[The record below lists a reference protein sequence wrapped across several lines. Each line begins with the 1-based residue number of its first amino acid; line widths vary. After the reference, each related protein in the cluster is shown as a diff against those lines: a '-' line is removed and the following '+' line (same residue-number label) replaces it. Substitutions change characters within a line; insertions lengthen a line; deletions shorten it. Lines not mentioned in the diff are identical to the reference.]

1 MLENLTIEEKIGQML
16 MFGTNSSNIEP
27 ICNLINN
34 YKIGGVILYKKNYSS
49 YKEMLE
55 VIKKLKDANK
65 DNKLPLFIAIDQE
78 GGVVNR
84 LPNDIENIKNIYDV
98 SKKDNIDLIKEHA
111 DIISN
116 ILYNSGINMNFS
128 PVLDIY
134 NNSNSSVLN
143 KRCFSDDVEKVSS
156 YGSIYMNEIKKN
168 GIIPVVKHFPGHGIT
183 KLDSHYFLPYVFNYK
198 KVLNREI
205 IPFEKVISEGCDAIM
220 ISHLIIRKLS
230 GLLPCSISKKFITK
244 YLRERYNYNGL
255 VITDDLRMKLVDLI
269 YGRFSLKKAFLSSSD
284 VILLKYKEN
293 DEELFDV
300 LYKYIGN
307 KDVIENINKSVG
319 RIIDIKNKYKINDD
333 FSCFDN
339 LNINTSNFLIN
350 DLNKSFDL

>member
-1 MLENLTIEEKIGQML
+1 MLDNLTIEEKIGQML
-16 MFGTNSSNIEP
+16 MFGTNSSNVEP
-27 ICNLINN
+27 ICNLIKN

-49 YKEMLE
+49 YNEMLE
-55 VIKKLKDANK
+55 VIKKLKNANK

-143 KRCFSDDVEKVSS
+143 KRCFSDNVEKVSL

-168 GIIPVVKHFPGHGIT
+168 GIISVVKHFPGHGIT
-183 KLDSHYFLPYVFNYK
+183 KLDSHYFLPFVFNYK
-198 KVLNREI
+198 KILNREI
-205 IPFEKVISEGCDAIM
+205 IPFQNAISEECEAIM
-220 ISHLIIRKLS
+220 VSHLIIRKLS
-230 GLLPCSISKKFITK
+230 GLLPCSISRKFITK

-269 YGRFSLKKAFLSSSD
+269 YGKLSLKKAFLSGSD
-284 VILLKYKEN
+284 IVLLKYKEN
-293 DEELFDV
+293 DENIFKM
-300 LYKYIGN
+300 LYKYANN
-307 KDVIENINKSVG
+307 KDVINNINECVL
-319 RIIDIKNKYKINDD
+319 RIINIKDKYNIANFNCQNISTNDINSVINNY
-333 FSCFDN
+333 N
-339 LNINTSNFLIN
+339 LLI
-350 DLNKSFDL
+350 

>member
-1 MLENLTIEEKIGQML
+1 MLDNLTIEEKIGQML

-27 ICNLINN
+27 ICNLIKN

-49 YKEMLE
+49 YTEMLE

-84 LPNDIENIKNIYDV
+84 LPNDIEKIKNIYDV
-98 SKKDNIDLIKEHA
+98 SSKNDIDLIKKHA

-134 NNSNSSVLN
+134 NNSNSSVLS
-143 KRCFSDDVEKVSS
+143 KRCFGDEIERVSL
-156 YGSIYMNEIKKN
+156 YGTIYMNEIKKN
-168 GIIPVVKHFPGHGIT
+168 GIISVVKHFPGHGIT

-205 IPFEKVISEGCDAIM
+205 IPFENAINEECDAIM
-220 ISHLIIRKLS
+220 VSHLIIRKLS

-269 YGRFSLKKAFLSSSD
+269 YGKISLKKAFLSGSD

-293 DEELFDV
+293 DEKIFNM
-300 LYKYIGN
+300 LYKYAN
-307 KDVIENINKSVG
+307 SKNVIDNINECVL
-319 RIIDIKNKYKINDD
+319 RIINIKERYKISN
-333 FSCFDN
+333 SVYFDN
-339 LNINTSNFLIN
+339 LEFDNINYDIKKFN
-350 DLNKSFDL
+350 DII

>member
-1 MLENLTIEEKIGQML
+1 MLDNLTIEEKIGQML

-27 ICNLINN
+27 ICNLIKN

-49 YKEMLE
+49 YTEMLE

-84 LPNDIENIKNIYDV
+84 LPNDIERIKNIYDV
-98 SKKDNIDLIKEHA
+98 SSKNDIDLIKKHA

-134 NNSNSSVLN
+134 NNSNSSVLS
-143 KRCFSDDVEKVSS
+143 KRCFGDEIERVSL
-156 YGSIYMNEIKKN
+156 YGTIYMNEIKKN
-168 GIIPVVKHFPGHGIT
+168 GIISVVKHFPGHGIT

-205 IPFEKVISEGCDAIM
+205 IPFENAINEGCDAIM
-220 ISHLIIRKLS
+220 VSHLIIRKLS

-269 YGRFSLKKAFLSSSD
+269 YGKISLKKAFLSGSD

-293 DEELFDV
+293 DEKIFNM
-300 LYKYIGN
+300 LYKYAN
-307 KDVIENINKSVG
+307 SKNVIDNINECVL
-319 RIIDIKNKYKINDD
+319 RIINIKERYKISN
-333 FSCFDN
+333 SVYFDN
-339 LNINTSNFLIN
+339 LEFDNINYDIKKFN
-350 DLNKSFDL
+350 DII

>member
-1 MLENLTIEEKIGQML
+1 MLDNLTIEEKIGQML

-27 ICNLINN
+27 ICNLIKN

-49 YKEMLE
+49 YTEMLE

-84 LPNDIENIKNIYDV
+84 LPNDIEQIKNIYDV
-98 SKKDNIDLIKEHA
+98 SSKNDIDLIKKHA

-116 ILYNSGINMNFS
+116 ILYNSGINMNFF

-134 NNSNSSVLN
+134 NNSNSSVLS
-143 KRCFSDDVEKVSS
+143 KRCFGDEIERVSL
-156 YGSIYMNEIKKN
+156 YGTIYMNEIKKN
-168 GIIPVVKHFPGHGIT
+168 GIISVVKHFPGHGIT

-205 IPFEKVISEGCDAIM
+205 IPFENAINEGCDAIM
-220 ISHLIIRKLS
+220 VSHLIIRKLS

-269 YGRFSLKKAFLSSSD
+269 YGKISLKKAFLSGSD

-293 DEELFDV
+293 DEKIFNM
-300 LYKYIGN
+300 LYKYAN
-307 KDVIENINKSVG
+307 SKNVIDNINECVL
-319 RIIDIKNKYKINDD
+319 RIINIKERYKISN
-333 FSCFDN
+333 SVYFDN
-339 LNINTSNFLIN
+339 LEFDNINYDIKKFN
-350 DLNKSFDL
+350 DII

>member
-1 MLENLTIEEKIGQML
+1 MLDNLTIEEKIGQML

-27 ICNLINN
+27 ICNLIKN

-49 YKEMLE
+49 YTEMLE

-84 LPNDIENIKNIYDV
+84 LPNDIERIKNIYDV
-98 SKKDNIDLIKEHA
+98 SSKNDIDLIKKHA

-116 ILYNSGINMNFS
+116 ILYNSGININFYKF
-128 PVLDIY
+128 LYIY
-134 NNSNSSVLN
+134 NNSNSSVLS
-143 KRCFSDDVEKVSS
+143 KRCFGDKIERVSL
-156 YGSIYMNEIKKN
+156 YGTIYMNEIKKN
-168 GIIPVVKHFPGHGIT
+168 GIISVVKHFPGHGIT

-205 IPFEKVISEGCDAIM
+205 IPFENAINEECDAIM
-220 ISHLIIRKLS
+220 VSHLIIIKLS

-269 YGRFSLKKAFLSSSD
+269 YGKISLKKAFLSGSD

-293 DEELFDV
+293 DEKIFNM
-300 LYKYIGN
+300 LYKYAN
-307 KDVIENINKSVG
+307 SKNVIDNINECVL
-319 RIIDIKNKYKINDD
+319 RIINIKERYKISN
-333 FSCFDN
+333 SVYFDN
-339 LNINTSNFLIN
+339 LEFDNINYDIKKFN
-350 DLNKSFDL
+350 DII

>member
-1 MLENLTIEEKIGQML
+1 MFENLTIEEKIGQML
-16 MFGTNSSNIEP
+16 MFGINSSNIEP
-27 ICNLINN
+27 ICNLIKN

-116 ILYNSGINMNFS
+116 ILYNSEINMNFS

-183 KLDSHYFLPYVFNYK
+183 KLDSHYFLPYVFNYE

-269 YGRFSLKKAFLSSSD
+269 YGKISLKKAFLSGSD

-293 DEELFDV
+293 DEKIFNM
-300 LYKYIGN
+300 LYKYANSKKII
-307 KDVIENINKSVG
+307 DNINECVL
-319 RIIDIKNKYKINDD
+319 RIINIKERYKISN
-333 FSCFDN
+333 SVYFDN
-339 LNINTSNFLIN
+339 LEFDNINYDIKKFN
-350 DLNKSFDL
+350 DII

>member
-1 MLENLTIEEKIGQML
+1 MLDNLTIEEKIGQML

-27 ICNLINN
+27 ICNLIKN

-49 YKEMLE
+49 YNEMLE
-55 VIKKLKDANK
+55 VIKKLKNANK

-98 SKKDNIDLIKEHA
+98 SKKDNVDLIKEHA

-143 KRCFSDDVEKVSS
+143 KRCFSDNVEKVSL

-168 GIIPVVKHFPGHGIT
+168 GIISVVKHFPGHGIT
-183 KLDSHYFLPYVFNYK
+183 KLDSHYFLPFVFNYK
-198 KVLNREI
+198 KILNREI
-205 IPFEKVISEGCDAIM
+205 IPFQNAISEECEAIM
-220 ISHLIIRKLS
+220 VSHLIIRKLS
-230 GLLPCSISKKFITK
+230 GLLPCSISKRFITK
-244 YLRERYNYNGL
+244 YLREMYNYNGL

-269 YGRFSLKKAFLSSSD
+269 FGKLSLKKAFLSGSD
-284 VILLKYKEN
+284 IVLLKYKEN
-293 DEELFDV
+293 DENIFKM
-300 LYKYIGN
+300 LYRYANN
-307 KDVIENINKSVG
+307 KDVINNINECVL
-319 RIIDIKNKYKINDD
+319 RIINIKDKYNIANFNCQNISTNDINSVINNY
-333 FSCFDN
+333 N
-339 LNINTSNFLIN
+339 LLI
-350 DLNKSFDL
+350 

>member
-1 MLENLTIEEKIGQML
+1 MLDNLTIEEKIGQML

-27 ICNLINN
+27 ICNLIKN

-49 YKEMLE
+49 YKEMLK

-84 LPNDIENIKNIYDV
+84 LPNDIEKIKNIYDV
-98 SKKDNIDLIKEHA
+98 SSKNDIDLIKKHA

-134 NNSNSSVLN
+134 NNSNSSVLS
-143 KRCFSDDVEKVSS
+143 KRCFGDEIERVSL
-156 YGSIYMNEIKKN
+156 YGTIYMNEIKKN
-168 GIIPVVKHFPGHGIT
+168 GIISVVKHFPGHGIT

-205 IPFEKVISEGCDAIM
+205 IPFENAINEGCDAIM
-220 ISHLIIRKLS
+220 VSHLIIRKLS
-230 GLLPCSISKKFITK
+230 GIFPCSISKRFITK

-269 YGRFSLKKAFLSSSD
+269 YGKISLKKAFLSGSD

-293 DEELFDV
+293 DEKIFNM
-300 LYKYIGN
+300 LYKYAN
-307 KDVIENINKSVG
+307 SKEVIDNINECVL
-319 RIIDIKNKYKINDD
+319 RIINIKERYKISD
-333 FSCFDN
+333 SVYFDN
-339 LNINTSNFLIN
+339 LEFDNINYDIEKFN
-350 DLNKSFDL
+350 DII

>member
-1 MLENLTIEEKIGQML
+1 MLDNLTIEEKIGQML

-27 ICNLINN
+27 ICNLIKN

-49 YKEMLE
+49 YTEMLK

-84 LPNDIENIKNIYDV
+84 LPNDIERIKNIYDV
-98 SKKDNIDLIKEHA
+98 SSKNDIDLIKKHA

-134 NNSNSSVLN
+134 NNSNSSVLS
-143 KRCFSDDVEKVSS
+143 KRCFGDEIERVSL
-156 YGSIYMNEIKKN
+156 YGTIYMNEIKKN
-168 GIIPVVKHFPGHGIT
+168 GIISVVKHFPGHGIT

-205 IPFEKVISEGCDAIM
+205 IPFENAINEGCDAIM
-220 ISHLIIRKLS
+220 VSHLIIRKLS

-269 YGRFSLKKAFLSSSD
+269 YGKISLKKAFLSWSD

-293 DEELFDV
+293 DEKIFNM
-300 LYKYIGN
+300 LYKYAN
-307 KDVIENINKSVG
+307 SKKVIDNINECVL
-319 RIIDIKNKYKINDD
+319 RIINIKERYKISN
-333 FSCFDN
+333 SVYFDN
-339 LNINTSNFLIN
+339 LEFDNINYDIKKFN
-350 DLNKSFDL
+350 DII

>member
-1 MLENLTIEEKIGQML
+1 MLDNLTIEEKIGQML

-27 ICNLINN
+27 ICNLIRN

-98 SKKDNIDLIKEHA
+98 SKKDNVDLIKEHA

-143 KRCFSDDVEKVSS
+143 KRCFSNEVEKVSL

-198 KVLNREI
+198 KVLGSEI
-205 IPFEKVISEGCDAIM
+205 IPFENAINEECDAIM

-230 GLLPCSISKKFITK
+230 ALLPCSISRKFITK

-269 YGRFSLKKAFLSSSD
+269 YGSLSLKKAFLSGSD
-284 VILLKYKEN
+284 IILLKYKEN
-293 DEELFDV
+293 DEELFDL
-300 LYKYIGN
+300 LYKYAN
-307 KDVIENINKSVG
+307 KKSIIENINKSVL
-319 RIIDIKNKYKINDD
+319 RIIDIKDKYKVDD
-333 FSCFDN
+333 SKFENISID
-339 LNINTSNFLIN
+339 NINVMIKKYNSLF
-350 DLNKSFDL
+350 

>member
-27 ICNLINN
+27 ICNLIKN

-55 VIKKLKDANK
+55 VIKKLNDANK

-98 SKKDNIDLIKEHA
+98 SNKNNIDLIKKHA

-143 KRCFSDDVEKVSS
+143 KRCFSGNVEKVSL
-156 YGSIYMNEIKKN
+156 YGSIYINEIKKN
-168 GIIPVVKHFPGHGIT
+168 GIISVVKHFPGHGIT
-183 KLDSHYFLPYVFNYK
+183 NLDSHYFLPYVFNYK
-198 KVLNREI
+198 KILNREI
-205 IPFEKVISEGCDAIM
+205 IPFEKAINEGCEAVM
-220 ISHLIIRKLS
+220 VSHLIIRKLS
-230 GLLPCSISKKFITK
+230 GLLPCSISRKFITK

-255 VITDDLRMKLVDLI
+255 IITDDLRMKLVDLI
-269 YGRFSLKKAFLSSSD
+269 YGKISLKKAFLSGSD

-293 DEELFDV
+293 DEKIFNM
-300 LYKYIGN
+300 LYKYANN
-307 KDVIENINKSVG
+307 KNAIDNINECVL
-319 RIIDIKNKYKINDD
+319 RVINIKGKYKIGGYNS
-333 FSCFDN
+333 FYELKINEINNVIN
-339 LNINTSNFLIN
+339 LFNSGI
-350 DLNKSFDL
+350 

>member
-1 MLENLTIEEKIGQML
+1 MLDNLTIEEKIGQML

-27 ICNLINN
+27 ICNLIKN

-49 YKEMLE
+49 YNEMLE
-55 VIKKLKDANK
+55 VIKKLKNANK

-143 KRCFSDDVEKVSS
+143 KRCFSDNVEKVSL

-168 GIIPVVKHFPGHGIT
+168 GIISVVKHFPGHGIT
-183 KLDSHYFLPYVFNYK
+183 KLDSHYFLPFVFNYK
-198 KVLNREI
+198 KILNREI
-205 IPFEKVISEGCDAIM
+205 IPFENAISEECDAIM
-220 ISHLIIRKLS
+220 VSHLIIRKLS
-230 GLLPCSISKKFITK
+230 GLLPCSISKRFITK
-244 YLRERYNYNGL
+244 YLREMYNYNGL

-269 YGRFSLKKAFLSSSD
+269 YGKLSLKKAFLSGSD
-284 VILLKYKEN
+284 IVLLKYKEN
-293 DEELFDV
+293 DENIFKM
-300 LYKYIGN
+300 LYKYANN
-307 KDVIENINKSVG
+307 KDVINNINECVL
-319 RIIDIKNKYKINDD
+319 RIINIKDKYNIANFNCQNISTNEIN
-333 FSCFDN
+333 SVINNYN
-339 LNINTSNFLIN
+339 LLI
-350 DLNKSFDL
+350 

>member
-1 MLENLTIEEKIGQML
+1 MLDNLTIEEKIGQML

-27 ICNLINN
+27 ICNLIKN
-34 YKIGGVILYKKNYSS
+34 YKIGGVILYRKNYSS

-98 SKKDNIDLIKEHA
+98 SKKDNVDLIKEHA

-143 KRCFSDDVEKVSS
+143 KRCFSDNVEKVSL

-168 GIIPVVKHFPGHGIT
+168 GIISVVKHFPGHGIT
-183 KLDSHYFLPYVFNYK
+183 KLDSHYFLPFVFNYK
-198 KVLNREI
+198 KILNREI
-205 IPFEKVISEGCDAIM
+205 IPFENAISEECDAIM
-220 ISHLIIRKLS
+220 VSHLIIRKIS
-230 GLLPCSISKKFITK
+230 GLLPCSISKRFITK

-269 YGRFSLKKAFLSSSD
+269 FGKLSLKKAFLSGSD
-284 VILLKYKEN
+284 IVLLKYKEN
-293 DEELFDV
+293 DENIFKM
-300 LYKYIGN
+300 LYRYANK
-307 KDVIENINKSVG
+307 KDVINNINECVL
-319 RIIDIKNKYKINDD
+319 RIINIKNKYNIANFNCQNISTNDIN
-333 FSCFDN
+333 SVINNYN
-339 LNINTSNFLIN
+339 LLI
-350 DLNKSFDL
+350 

>member
-1 MLENLTIEEKIGQML
+1 MLDNLTIEEKIGQML

-27 ICNLINN
+27 ICNLIKN

-49 YKEMLE
+49 YTEMLE

-84 LPNDIENIKNIYDV
+84 LPNDIERIKNIYDV
-98 SKKDNIDLIKEHA
+98 SSKNDIDLIKKHA

-134 NNSNSSVLN
+134 NNSNSSVLS
-143 KRCFSDDVEKVSS
+143 KRCFGDEIERVSL
-156 YGSIYMNEIKKN
+156 YGTIYMNEIKKN
-168 GIIPVVKHFPGHGIT
+168 GIISVVKHFPGHGIT

-205 IPFEKVISEGCDAIM
+205 IPFENAINEECDAIM
-220 ISHLIIRKLS
+220 VSHLIIRKLS

-269 YGRFSLKKAFLSSSD
+269 YGKISLKKAFLSGSD

-293 DEELFDV
+293 DEKIFNM
-300 LYKYIGN
+300 LYKYAN
-307 KDVIENINKSVG
+307 SKNVIDNINECVL
-319 RIIDIKNKYKINDD
+319 RIINIKERYKISN
-333 FSCFDN
+333 SVYFDN
-339 LNINTSNFLIN
+339 LEFDNINYDIKKFN
-350 DLNKSFDL
+350 DII

>member
-1 MLENLTIEEKIGQML
+1 MLDNLTIEEKIGQML

-27 ICNLINN
+27 ICNLIKN

-49 YKEMLE
+49 YNEMLE
-55 VIKKLKDANK
+55 VIKKLKNANK

-143 KRCFSDDVEKVSS
+143 KRCFSDNVEKVSL

-168 GIIPVVKHFPGHGIT
+168 GIISVVKHFPGHGIT
-183 KLDSHYFLPYVFNYK
+183 KLDSHYFLPFVFNYK
-198 KVLNREI
+198 KILNREI
-205 IPFEKVISEGCDAIM
+205 IPFQNAISEECDAIM
-220 ISHLIIRKLS
+220 VSHLIIRKIS
-230 GLLPCSISKKFITK
+230 GLLPCSISRKFITK

-269 YGRFSLKKAFLSSSD
+269 FGKLSLKKAFLSGSD
-284 VILLKYKEN
+284 IVLLKYKEN
-293 DEELFDV
+293 DENIFKI
-300 LYKYIGN
+300 LYRYANN
-307 KDVIENINKSVG
+307 KDVINNINECVL
-319 RIIDIKNKYKINDD
+319 RIINIKDKYNIANFNCQNISTNEIN
-333 FSCFDN
+333 SVINNYN
-339 LNINTSNFLIN
+339 LLI
-350 DLNKSFDL
+350 

>member
-1 MLENLTIEEKIGQML
+1 MLDNLTIEEKIGQML

-27 ICNLINN
+27 ICNLIKN

-49 YKEMLE
+49 YTEMLE

-84 LPNDIENIKNIYDV
+84 LPNDIERIKNIYDV
-98 SKKDNIDLIKEHA
+98 SSKNDIDLIKKHA

-134 NNSNSSVLN
+134 NNSNSSVLS
-143 KRCFSDDVEKVSS
+143 KRCFGDKIERVSL
-156 YGSIYMNEIKKN
+156 YGTIYMNEIKKN
-168 GIIPVVKHFPGHGIT
+168 GIISVVKHFPGHGIT

-205 IPFEKVISEGCDAIM
+205 IPFENAINEECDAIM
-220 ISHLIIRKLS
+220 VSHLIIRKLS

-269 YGRFSLKKAFLSSSD
+269 YGKISLKKAFLSGSD

-293 DEELFDV
+293 DEKIFNM
-300 LYKYIGN
+300 LYKYAN
-307 KDVIENINKSVG
+307 SKNVIDNINECVL
-319 RIIDIKNKYKINDD
+319 RIINIKDRYKISN
-333 FSCFDN
+333 SVYFDN
-339 LNINTSNFLIN
+339 LEFDNINYDIKKFN
-350 DLNKSFDL
+350 DII

>member
-1 MLENLTIEEKIGQML
+1 MLDNLTIEEKIGQML

-27 ICNLINN
+27 ICNLIKN

-49 YKEMLE
+49 YTEMLE

-84 LPNDIENIKNIYDV
+84 LPNDIEIIKNIYDV
-98 SKKDNIDLIKEHA
+98 SSKNDIDLIKKHA

-134 NNSNSSVLN
+134 NNSNSSVLS
-143 KRCFSDDVEKVSS
+143 KRCFGDEIERVSL
-156 YGSIYMNEIKKN
+156 YGTIYMNEIKKN
-168 GIIPVVKHFPGHGIT
+168 GIISVVKHFPGHGIT

-205 IPFEKVISEGCDAIM
+205 IPFENAINEGCDAIM
-220 ISHLIIRKLS
+220 VSHLIIKKLS

-269 YGRFSLKKAFLSSSD
+269 YGKISLKKAFLSGSD

-293 DEELFDV
+293 DEKIFNM
-300 LYKYIGN
+300 LYKYAN
-307 KDVIENINKSVG
+307 SKKVIDNINECVL
-319 RIIDIKNKYKINDD
+319 RIINIKERYKISN
-333 FSCFDN
+333 SVYFDN
-339 LNINTSNFLIN
+339 LEFDNINYDIKKFN
-350 DLNKSFDL
+350 DII

>member
-1 MLENLTIEEKIGQML
+1 MLDNLTIEEKIGQML

-27 ICNLINN
+27 ICNLIKN

-49 YKEMLE
+49 YNEMLE
-55 VIKKLKDANK
+55 VIKKLKNANK
-65 DNKLPLFIAIDQE
+65 DNKLPLFIAVDQE

-143 KRCFSDDVEKVSS
+143 KRCFSDNVEKVSL

-168 GIIPVVKHFPGHGIT
+168 GIISVVKHFPGHGIT
-183 KLDSHYFLPYVFNYK
+183 KLDSHYFLPFVFNYK
-198 KVLNREI
+198 KILNREI
-205 IPFEKVISEGCDAIM
+205 IPFENAISEECEAIM
-220 ISHLIIRKLS
+220 VSHLIIRKLS
-230 GLLPCSISKKFITK
+230 GLLPCSISKRFITK

-269 YGRFSLKKAFLSSSD
+269 YGKLSLKKAFLSGSD
-284 VILLKYKEN
+284 IVLLKYKEN
-293 DEELFDV
+293 DENIFKM
-300 LYKYIGN
+300 LYKYANN
-307 KDVIENINKSVG
+307 KDVINNINECVL
-319 RIIDIKNKYKINDD
+319 RIINIKDKYNIANFNCQNISTNDINSVINNY
-333 FSCFDN
+333 N
-339 LNINTSNFLIN
+339 LLI
-350 DLNKSFDL
+350 

>member
-1 MLENLTIEEKIGQML
+1 MLDNLTIEEKIGQML

-27 ICNLINN
+27 ICNLIKN

-49 YKEMLE
+49 YNEMLE
-55 VIKKLKDANK
+55 VIKKLKNANK

-143 KRCFSDDVEKVSS
+143 KRCFSDNVEKVSL

-168 GIIPVVKHFPGHGIT
+168 GIISVVKHFPGHGIT
-183 KLDSHYFLPYVFNYK
+183 KLDSHYFLPFVFNYK
-198 KVLNREI
+198 KILNREI
-205 IPFEKVISEGCDAIM
+205 IPFENAISEECEAIM
-220 ISHLIIRKLS
+220 VSHLIIRKLS
-230 GLLPCSISKKFITK
+230 GLLPCSISKRFITK
-244 YLRERYNYNGL
+244 YLREMYNYNGL

-269 YGRFSLKKAFLSSSD
+269 FGKLSLKKVFLSGSD
-284 VILLKYKEN
+284 IVLLKYKEN
-293 DEELFDV
+293 DENIFKM
-300 LYKYIGN
+300 LYRYANN
-307 KDVIENINKSVG
+307 KDVINNINECVL
-319 RIIDIKNKYKINDD
+319 RIINIKDKYNIANFNCQNISTNDINSVINNY
-333 FSCFDN
+333 N
-339 LNINTSNFLIN
+339 LLI
-350 DLNKSFDL
+350 

>member
-1 MLENLTIEEKIGQML
+1 MLDNLTIEEKIGQML

-27 ICNLINN
+27 ICNLIKN

-49 YKEMLE
+49 YNEMLE
-55 VIKKLKDANK
+55 VIKKLKNANK

-143 KRCFSDDVEKVSS
+143 KRCFSDNVEKVSL
-156 YGSIYMNEIKKN
+156 YGSIYMNKIKKN
-168 GIIPVVKHFPGHGIT
+168 GIISVVKHFPGHGIT
-183 KLDSHYFLPYVFNYK
+183 KLDSHYFLPFVFNYK
-198 KVLNREI
+198 KILNREI
-205 IPFEKVISEGCDAIM
+205 IPFENAISEECEAIM
-220 ISHLIIRKLS
+220 VSHLIIRKLS
-230 GLLPCSISKKFITK
+230 GLLPCSISKRFITK
-244 YLRERYNYNGL
+244 YLREMYNYNGL

-269 YGRFSLKKAFLSSSD
+269 FGKLSLKKAFLSGSD
-284 VILLKYKEN
+284 IVLLKYKEN
-293 DEELFDV
+293 DENIFKM
-300 LYKYIGN
+300 LYKYANN
-307 KDVIENINKSVG
+307 KDVINNINECVL
-319 RIIDIKNKYKINDD
+319 RIINIKNKYNIANFNCQNISTNEIN
-333 FSCFDN
+333 SVINNYN
-339 LNINTSNFLIN
+339 LLI
-350 DLNKSFDL
+350 

>member
-27 ICNLINN
+27 ICNLIKN

-116 ILYNSGINMNFS
+116 ILYNIGINMNFS

-134 NNSNSSVLN
+134 NNSNSSVLD
-143 KRCFSDDVEKVSS
+143 KRCFSDDVKKVSL

-168 GIIPVVKHFPGHGIT
+168 DIISVVKHFPGHGIT
-183 KLDSHYFLPYVFNYK
+183 KLDSHYFLPYIFSYK

-205 IPFEKVISEGCDAIM
+205 IPFENAINEGCDAIM

-230 GLLPCSISKKFITK
+230 GMLPCSISKRFITE
-244 YLRERYNYNGL
+244 YLREKYNYNGL
-255 VITDDLRMKLVDLI
+255 IITDDLRMKLVDLI
-269 YGRFSLKKAFLSSSD
+269 YGRISLKKAFLSGCD

-293 DEELFDV
+293 DEKIFNMLYKYVNNENAIKNINECVLRVIDIKEKYKIGNYNSFDV
-300 LYKYIGN
+300 LKI
-307 KDVIENINKSVG
+307 DEIN
-319 RIIDIKNKYKINDD
+319 N
-333 FSCFDN
+333 
-339 LNINTSNFLIN
+339 LIN
-350 DLNKSFDL
+350 LFNNGI

>member
-1 MLENLTIEEKIGQML
+1 MLDNLTIEEKIGQML

-27 ICNLINN
+27 ICNLIKN

-49 YKEMLE
+49 YNEMLE
-55 VIKKLKDANK
+55 VIKKLKNANK

-116 ILYNSGINMNFS
+116 ILYNSGLNMNFS

-143 KRCFSDDVEKVSS
+143 KRCFSDNVEKVSL

-168 GIIPVVKHFPGHGIT
+168 GIISVVKHFPGHGIT
-183 KLDSHYFLPYVFNYK
+183 KLDSHYFLPFVFNYK
-198 KVLNREI
+198 KILNREI
-205 IPFEKVISEGCDAIM
+205 IPFENAISEECDAIM
-220 ISHLIIRKLS
+220 VSHLIIRKLS
-230 GLLPCSISKKFITK
+230 GLLPCSISKRFITK
-244 YLRERYNYNGL
+244 YLREMYNYNGL

-269 YGRFSLKKAFLSSSD
+269 YGKLSLKKAFLSGSD
-284 VILLKYKEN
+284 IVLLKYKEN
-293 DEELFDV
+293 DENIFKM
-300 LYKYIGN
+300 LYKYANN
-307 KDVIENINKSVG
+307 KDVINNINECVL
-319 RIIDIKNKYKINDD
+319 RIINIKDKYNIANFNCQNISTNEIN
-333 FSCFDN
+333 SVINNYN
-339 LNINTSNFLIN
+339 LLI
-350 DLNKSFDL
+350 

>member
-1 MLENLTIEEKIGQML
+1 MLDNLTIEEKIGQML

-27 ICNLINN
+27 ICNLIKN

-49 YKEMLE
+49 YNEMLE
-55 VIKKLKDANK
+55 VIKKLKNANK

-143 KRCFSDDVEKVSS
+143 KRCFSDNVEKVSL

-168 GIIPVVKHFPGHGIT
+168 GIISVVKHFPGHGIT
-183 KLDSHYFLPYVFNYK
+183 KLDSHYFLPFVFNYK
-198 KVLNREI
+198 KILNREI
-205 IPFEKVISEGCDAIM
+205 IPFENAISEECDAIM
-220 ISHLIIRKLS
+220 VSHLIIRKIS
-230 GLLPCSISKKFITK
+230 GLLPCSISMKFITK

-269 YGRFSLKKAFLSSSD
+269 YGKLSLKKAFLSGSD
-284 VILLKYKEN
+284 IVLLKYKEN
-293 DEELFDV
+293 DENIFKM
-300 LYKYIGN
+300 LYKYANN
-307 KDVIENINKSVG
+307 KDVINNINECVL
-319 RIIDIKNKYKINDD
+319 RIINIKDKYNIANFNCQNISTNEIN
-333 FSCFDN
+333 SVINNYN
-339 LNINTSNFLIN
+339 LLI
-350 DLNKSFDL
+350 

>member
-1 MLENLTIEEKIGQML
+1 MLDNLTIEEKIGQML

-27 ICNLINN
+27 ICNLIKN

-49 YKEMLE
+49 YTEMLE

-84 LPNDIENIKNIYDV
+84 LPNDIEKIKNIYDV
-98 SKKDNIDLIKEHA
+98 SSNNDIDLIKKHA

-134 NNSNSSVLN
+134 NNSNSSVLS
-143 KRCFSDDVEKVSS
+143 KRCFGDEIERVSL
-156 YGSIYMNEIKKN
+156 YGTIYMNEIKKN
-168 GIIPVVKHFPGHGIT
+168 GIISVVKHFPGHGIT

-205 IPFEKVISEGCDAIM
+205 IPFENAINEECDAIM
-220 ISHLIIRKLS
+220 VSHLIIRKLS

-269 YGRFSLKKAFLSSSD
+269 YGKISLKKAFLSGSD

-293 DEELFDV
+293 DEKIFNM
-300 LYKYIGN
+300 LYKYAN
-307 KDVIENINKSVG
+307 SKNVIDNINECVL
-319 RIIDIKNKYKINDD
+319 RIINIKERYKISN
-333 FSCFDN
+333 SVYFDN
-339 LNINTSNFLIN
+339 LEFDNINYDIKKFN
-350 DLNKSFDL
+350 DII